1 MPDDSMNPDS
11 ANRDARLQNILTEL
25 SMGRMTTDEARA
37 ELDKLAELAKRDTP
51 TSTTKPQKPSI
62 VAGLVILLFGAV
74 FSGVGLLFA
83 VKSVDFMR
91 DSAQTEGTVIRHDRS
106 GNKGNRIPIVRYTVD
121 GQSHEL
127 RGEIGSNSPPAVNS
141 KLTVIYKKAEPNQAQ
156 IDSFVQRW
164 LFPLIF
170 LGIGALVAVAG
181 LIVTGQ
187 AVVQRLAARASGVT
201 GGDSERFTV

>member
-25 SMGRMTTDEARA
+25 SMGRMTTEEARS
-37 ELDKLAELAKRDTP
+37 ELDQLAELAELDTP
-51 TSTTKPQKPSI
+51 TSTTKQQKPSI

-74 FSGVGLLFA
+74 FTGVGMLFA
-83 VKSVDFMR
+83 VKSLDYTH
-91 DSAQTEGTVIRHDRS
+91 DSEQTQGTVIRHDHS

-127 RGEIGSNSPPAVNS
+127 RGEVASNSPPAVNS
-141 KLTVIYKKAEPNQAQ
+141 KQTVIYKKADPSQAQ
-156 IDSFVQRW
+156 IDSLVQRW

-170 LGIGALVAVAG
+170 LGIGALVAVVG
-181 LIVTGQ
+181 MIVSGR
-187 AVVQRLAARASGVT
+187 AVVQRLAARVPGVT
-201 GGDSERFTV
+201 AGDSERFTV

>member
-1 MPDDSMNPDS
+1 MPQELTKRDS
-11 ANRDARLQNILTEL
+11 RLRAILTEL
-25 SMGRMTTDEARA
+25 SMGRLTVDEAFA
-37 ELDKLAELAKRDTP
+37 QIDDLDKP
-51 TSTTKPQKPSI
+51 STKSKPQSRSI
-62 VAGLVILLFGAV
+62 GAGLLILLFGAV

-91 DSAQTEGTVIRHDRS
+91 DSAQTEGTVIGHDRS

-127 RGEIGSNSPPAVNS
+127 RGEVGSNSPPSVNS
-141 KLTVIYKKAEPNQAQ
+141 TLTVIYKKADPSQAQ

-170 LGIGALVAVAG
+170 LGIGALVAVVG
-181 LIVTGQ
+181 MIVTGQ
-187 AVVQRLAARASGVT
+187 AVVQRLAAGAPGVT
-201 GGDSERFTV
+201 SGDSERFTV